1 MKYILLGNGQVAS
14 TILDW
19 LVENGEPPVGLV
31 VHPDEQSRCRVELI
45 NSTQLP
51 NDSIFDATTLRNSET
66 LTAIKNLQPDLG
78 ISIFFDYILKKE
90 FLSCFPFGCI
100 NVHPSL
106 LPYNR
111 GQYPNVW
118 SIVEGT
124 PSGVTMHYINEGID
138 TGDILSQEQVPV
150 KSYDTGETL
159 YRKLEAVSVN
169 LFKKTW
175 PLFKKSEI
183 QGNPQEKNGGT
194 YHKTRDVQAIDE
206 VLLDREYSARYLI
219 NLLRARTFPPH
230 KGAYFVHEGKKV
242 FMNLALEEEG

>member
-1 MKYILLGNGQVAS
+1 VRYILLGNGQVAS
-14 TILDW
+14 TILNW

-31 VHPDEQSRCRVELI
+31 VHPSERSRCRSEMI
-45 NSTQLP
+45 NKSQLSD
-51 NDSIFDATTLRNSET
+51 DSIFDATTLRTPET
-66 LTAIKNLQPDLG
+66 LAAIRILQPDLG

-90 FLSCFPFGCI
+90 FLSCFHFGCI

-159 YRKLEAVSVN
+159 YRKLEASSVS

-175 PLFKKSEI
+175 PLFKKREI
-183 QGNPQEKNGGT
+183 QPNPQEKNGGAC
-194 YHKTRDVQAIDE
+194 HKTRDVQAIDE
-206 VLLDREYSARYLI
+206 VFLDREYSARYLI
-219 NLLRARTFPPH
+219 DLLRARTFPPH

-242 FMNLALEEEG
+242 FMKLALEEEG

>member
-1 MKYILLGNGQVAS
+1 MRYILLGNGQVAS

-19 LVENGEPPVGLV
+19 LVENGEAPVGLV
-31 VHPDEQSRCRVELI
+31 VHPDGQSRCRAELI
-45 NSTQLP
+45 NTAQLASE
-51 NDSIFDATTLRNSET
+51 SIFDATTLRTAET
-66 LTAIKNLQPDLG
+66 LTAIRNLQPDLG

-118 SIVEGT
+118 SIIEGT

-138 TGDILSQEQVPV
+138 TGDILSQEQVLV
-150 KSYDTGETL
+150 KSSDTGETL
-159 YRKLEAVSVN
+159 YRKLEAESVS

-175 PLFKKSEI
+175 PLFKKKEI
-183 QGNPQEKNGGT
+183 QGKPQEGNSGT
-194 YHKTRDVQAIDE
+194 YHRTRDVQAIDE
-206 VLLDREYSARYLI
+206 VFLDQEYFARDLL

-242 FMNLALEEEG
+242 FMNLALEEER

>member
-1 MKYILLGNGQVAS
+1 MRYIFLGNGQVAS
-14 TILDW
+14 TILNW
-19 LVENGEPPVGLV
+19 LVKNGESPVGLV
-31 VHPDEQSRCRVELI
+31 VHPSEQSRCRSEMI
-45 NSTQLP
+45 NRSQLSD
-51 NDSIFDATTLRNSET
+51 DSIFDATTLRTPET
-66 LTAIKNLQPDLG
+66 LAAIRILQPDLG

-90 FLSCFPFGCI
+90 FLFCFPFGCI

-138 TGDILSQEQVPV
+138 TGDIFSQEQVPV
-150 KSYDTGETL
+150 KSYDTGKTL
-159 YRKLEAVSVN
+159 YRKLEAASVS

-175 PLFKKSEI
+175 PLFKKREI
-183 QGNPQEKNGGT
+183 QSSPQEKNGGT
-194 YHKTRDVQAIDE
+194 CHKARDVQAIDE
-206 VLLDREYSARYLI
+206 VFLDREYSARYLI
-219 NLLRARTFPPH
+219 DLLRARTFPPH

-242 FMNLALEEEG
+242 FMKLALEEEG